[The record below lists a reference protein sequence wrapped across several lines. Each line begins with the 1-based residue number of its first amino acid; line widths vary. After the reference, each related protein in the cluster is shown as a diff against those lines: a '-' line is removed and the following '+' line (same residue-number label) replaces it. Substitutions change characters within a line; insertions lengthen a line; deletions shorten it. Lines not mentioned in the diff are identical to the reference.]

1 MDRLNHEWTN
11 KYEDESKLRSL
22 IFGKYKFMS
31 CQTLP
36 DLLPRSARRGSDLKI
51 EKGPQR
57 KAKFMCYVF
66 SIIYA
71 TCFNTTQY
79 ELTRMAG
86 RWQPTRVF
94 GRRLRG
100 FEAACTA
107 ARTLPSFYSL
117 FASNEGRTKSDN
129 QRCYTKYAQIAKN
142 RIFRGLE
149 IYVKINLETQ
159 DFANCHI
166 VVQTDGEKILC

>member
-1 MDRLNHEWTN
+1 MTIIFHVSLLVTALA
-11 KYEDESKLRSL
+11 SATVLFLFFLR
-22 IFGKYKFMS
+22 I
-31 CQTLP
+31 
-36 DLLPRSARRGSDLKI
+36 
-51 EKGPQR
+51 
-57 KAKFMCYVF
+57 
-66 SIIYA
+66 
-71 TCFNTTQY
+71 
-79 ELTRMAG
+79 
-86 RWQPTRVF
+86 
-94 GRRLRG
+94 GRRQQPEPVGVRLQPPQKVLVRVAQYDSKG
-100 FEAACTA
+100 RQRCCTA
-107 ARTLPSFYSL
+107 AHTLPSFYSL